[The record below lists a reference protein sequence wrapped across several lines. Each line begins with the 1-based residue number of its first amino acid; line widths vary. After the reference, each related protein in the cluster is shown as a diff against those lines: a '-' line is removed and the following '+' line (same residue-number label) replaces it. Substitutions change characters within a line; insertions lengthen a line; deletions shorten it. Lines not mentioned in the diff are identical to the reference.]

1 MLPAYIWTWLCLQCY
16 VAIDVT
22 GPGGTTVEEF
32 KSLAFD
38 VGSWMWGTLQGAFN
52 EEATLS
58 QIVTDAV
65 IGMIPLVGDVT
76 AARDLIAVTIGLCN
90 DPKKREDKFQWIL
103 LVILIFAL
111 IPVIGGVVK
120 GVGRLVLKAMGEVA
134 QLAGAARA
142 AKMAE
147 SAKDIVAFL
156 NRVGIGNAE
165 KWLVELKFAA
175 HQSDVVAKFD
185 ALLGT
190 IMDALRQAKTR
201 WGAHIPQRFVLA
213 IDSLVHGLARLKE
226 EAARRIP
233 DAIKELDQFLREI
246 QAYVRSGGETTSQT
260 ISRTATAGAPN
271 LSYADELKILE
282 EGKGALR
289 SVRGG
294 LAANSPLA
302 SDLPKVYTP
311 EPGYPD
317 ILAYKVP
324 GPKGDS
330 YPNIATMS
338 GKVVNRQLRKGEK
351 VFRVFGPEGTTHGFA
366 INGSLAAGSRSPAFW
381 GLNDVPKNA
390 EEWRHLA
397 AVRDEWNR
405 NGLMIVGTVIDDVPA
420 CIGKIAEQFSDSI
433 PGQYLRGGGKQAML
447 DLPQT
452 VRDQINA
459 LGSQMA
465 DVLQKTGKAPAPVTH
480 TVGGVHWEVR
490 ATGWDDVNGIHGY
503 LNMPGPTTVQSL
515 RLGAREQASKKEE

>member
-1 MLPAYIWTWLCLQCY
+1 M
-16 VAIDVT
+16 T
-22 GPGGTTVEEF
+22 GPGGTTAEEF

-38 VGSWMWGTLQGAFN
+38 VGSWLWGTLQGAFN

-58 QIVTDAV
+58 QIITDAV

-76 AARDLIAVTIGLCN
+76 AVRDLIAVTIGLCN

-103 LVILIFAL
+103 LVILVFAL
-111 IPVIGGVVK
+111 VPVIGGVIK

-142 AKMAE
+142 AKLVE
-147 SAKDIVAFL
+147 TAKDIVAFL
-156 NRVGIGNAE
+156 NRVGVGNAE

-175 HQSDVVAKFD
+175 YQSDILKKFN
-185 ALLGT
+185 ALLGA
-190 IMDALRQAKTR
+190 IVDALKEAKTR
-201 WGAHIPQRFVLA
+201 WDAHIPQRFVQA
-213 IDSLVHGLARLKE
+213 IDSLIQGLTRLKE

-233 DAIKELDQFLREI
+233 DAIKELDLFLREI
-246 QAYVRSGGETTSQT
+246 QAYVRSGGETTSQA
-260 ISRTATAGAPN
+260 ISRTAAAGAPN

-289 SVRGG
+289 SSRGG
-294 LAANSPLA
+294 FAANNPSAAQLHRFYA
-302 SDLPKVYTP
+302 P

-317 ILAYKVP
+317 LLGWKVP
-324 GPKGDS
+324 GGASGDV

-351 VFRVFGPEGTTHGFA
+351 VFRVFGPGGKTHGTA
-366 INGSLAAGSRSPAFW
+366 VATSTPAGSRSPAFW
-381 GLNDVPKNA
+381 GLNDVPTTA

-405 NGLMIVGTVIDDVPA
+405 NGLMIIGTIIDDLPA
-420 CIGKIAEQFSDSI
+420 CVGKIAEQFSENI

-447 DLPQT
+447 DLPQA

-459 LGSQMA
+459 LGAKMTE
-465 DVLQKTGKAPAPVTH
+465 VLQNTGKAPAPVTH
-480 TVGGVHWEVR
+480 TVGGVHWEIR
-490 ATGWDDVNGIHGY
+490 ATGWGDVNGIHGY
-503 LNMPGPTTVQSL
+503 LNMPGPATLQAV
-515 RLGAREQASKKEE
+515 RLGAREQASKREE